1 MTVQQMRRRLIMDV
15 IFLTAF
21 VTMAVVAIVTDW
33 IGFGR

>member
-1 MTVQQMRRRLIMDV
+1 MREELIMDV

-21 VTMAVVAIVTDW
+21 VTVAILAIVTDW